1 MATVGKGGAAIEYT
15 NVIESEESSLKD
27 VVTFGIFP
35 IHPPGKGEQQ
45 FVEDRFQKSA
55 VAFAGLFA
63 LDSENAPGCP
73 RKVGVIYITDVP
85 FIDRKLA
92 NGKLVPLAKY
102 DIDVIIGKLWMN

>member
-1 MATVGKGGAAIEYT
+1 MATVGKGGATIEYAD
-15 NVIESEESSLKD
+15 VIEPQESSLKD

-63 LDSENAPGCP
+63 LDLENAPGRP
-73 RKVGVIYITDVP
+73 RRDGGSDITEVP
-85 FIDRKLA
+85 FIGRKLA
-92 NGKLVPLAKY
+92 RGMLCPLAN
-102 DIDVIIGKLWMN
+102 DVMELMFGNV